1 MMMLAEECGLAV
13 VETAAL
19 REEKRQSDAF
29 EESLRAVQEQTQ
41 REEARQR
48 AQMRREARAARRKLR
63 FWRLAAVLA
72 LMALTA
78 VLLTASVWPWIGRE
92 PATGEPPAAGRTVLV
107 LPQDGD
113 LHEWERGIGGEADG
127 IE

>member
-1 MMMLAEECGLAV
+1 MMRLAEECGLAV

-19 REEKRQSDAF
+19 REDKRQSDAF
-29 EESLRAVQEQTQ
+29 EECLRAVWEQTQ

-72 LMALTA
+72 MMVLTA
-78 VLLTASVWPWIGRE
+78 VLLTTFVRAG
-92 PATGEPPAAGRTVLV
+92 AGRGAAHGWT
-107 LPQDGD
+107 
-113 LHEWERGIGGEADG
+113 WIGGEANG